1 MTCSPA
7 FALRAS
13 VAVLTALALAACSPA
28 APTETGAAVAP
39 SASPAPSTGAPTPEP
54 TSSAADPIAHAFES
68 QDGAVRFLLPE
79 GWSVDDRSAMG
90 EASEMYNH
98 EPGWLN
104 DLVLLDETG
113 AQMLWYR
120 EYYGDDS
127 VVCADREWQLE
138 VPIEPYGP
146 ALAGEELAPVV
157 IVGSA
162 GPATDFRADGT
173 PGAGAA
179 RMRLQSVRTGE
190 CPGFDESIWLG
201 DRVAS
206 VDAVSD
212 EPGPEMPEPVIE
224 FADEQAAS
232 AWLQGEEAAELIDVL
247 SSMELTGA
255 PMLDEAP

>member
-1 MTCSPA
+1 MTRSPA

-28 APTETGAAVAP
+28 APTETGAPAAS
-39 SASPAPSTGAPTPEP
+39 SASPAPSTATPTPEP
-54 TSSAADPIAHAFES
+54 TSSAADPVAHAFES

-127 VVCADREWQLE
+127 FVCADREWQLE
-138 VPIEPYGP
+138 V
-146 ALAGEELAPVV
+146 LAPVV

-201 DRVAS
+201 NRVAS